1 MPSGEVEEVKGWPAG
16 KIQVL
21 LNAARIY
28 PFSSVAC
35 LRNFCNAGHIHISGF
50 RETVIIS
57 QYNFSASILGG
68 AGTWYAA
75 ASSIAC
81 AVVVVVVVSSF
92 LWFCSRCL
100 M

>member
-1 MPSGEVEEVKGWPAG
+1 MPSGEVEEVKGWSAG

-35 LRNFCNAGHIHISGF
+35 LRSFCNAGHIHISGF

-68 AGTWYAA
+68 AETWYA

-81 AVVVVVVVSSF
+81 AVVVVSSF